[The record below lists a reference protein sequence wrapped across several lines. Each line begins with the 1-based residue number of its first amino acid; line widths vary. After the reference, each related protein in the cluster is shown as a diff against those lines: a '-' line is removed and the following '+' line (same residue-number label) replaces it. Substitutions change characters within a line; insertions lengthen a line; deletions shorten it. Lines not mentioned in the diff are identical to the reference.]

1 MVVSPVVAS
10 SVVAATLMC
19 FVTWLSMRGRPCLIA
34 ECDGRDLTVMSR
46 WQDPEYRSL
55 GPKDQQNQRTG
66 GV

>member
-1 MVVSPVVAS
+1 
-10 SVVAATLMC
+10 MC

-46 WQDPEYRSL
+46 WQDPEHRSL